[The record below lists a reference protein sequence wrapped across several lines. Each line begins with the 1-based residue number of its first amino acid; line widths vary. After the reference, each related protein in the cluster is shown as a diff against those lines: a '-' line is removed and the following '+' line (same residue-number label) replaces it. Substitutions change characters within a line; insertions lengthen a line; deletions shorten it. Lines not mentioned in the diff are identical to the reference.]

1 MGGGGSPSQTFIKNM
16 KNIITKIL
24 SAIFP
29 FKELDTRPD
38 YTFTDETFVA
48 GMFRRNQV
56 LDWKAK

>member
-1 MGGGGSPSQTFIKNM
+1 MGGGWFPLPNPLKNM

-29 FKELDTRPD
+29 FKELDNRPD